1 MHGNLTAAAPNSLS
15 GGILRTLLTT
25 LLTAS
30 SRMAS
35 IFCFVS
41 PTTLQGRMPL
51 PNELPSAVRTALPTL
66 CPLQGIF
73 PYNAL
78 MMASTVVIPHPHLP
92 RPFIVHR
99 PRLISLSPRSS
110 AQAFRIPTFATWRMK
125 EVVIG
130 DNSLHRIGCR
140 PSFGER
146 ERGKPPFV
154 LGLWQTSNVVVN
166 ADLHG
171 ALPE

>member
-1 MHGNLTAAAPNSLS
+1 MTRCMHGNLTAAAPNSLS

-41 PTTLQGRMPL
+41 PTTLQGRIPL
-51 PNELPSAVRTALPTL
+51 RNELPSAVRIALPTL
-66 CPLQGIF
+66 RPLQEIF

-78 MMASTVVIPHPHLP
+78 MMASAVVIPHPHLP
-92 RPFIVHR
+92 RPFIDWPSTHTHLTV
-99 PRLISLSPRSS
+99 PRSS
-110 AQAFRIPTFATWRMK
+110 AQAFRIPTLVTWRMK

-130 DNSLHRIGCR
+130 DN
-140 PSFGER
+140 
-146 ERGKPPFV
+146 
-154 LGLWQTSNVVVN
+154 NVVVN